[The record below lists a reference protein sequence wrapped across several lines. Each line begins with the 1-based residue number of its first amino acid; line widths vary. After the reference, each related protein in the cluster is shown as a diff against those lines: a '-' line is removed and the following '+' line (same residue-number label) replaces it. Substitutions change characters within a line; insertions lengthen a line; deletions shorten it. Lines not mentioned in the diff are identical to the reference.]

1 MVPAPSGN
9 RGAPTKKRKLQTNDY
24 VKSAEFDSPFLA
36 DSLNFKPEF
45 LTNMIDLDLGT
56 SAVSFRICYWNNM
69 ESQFLSPV
77 GVPPHLRSEGIYRVH
92 TSVYMKKAA
101 FTILLLIAWLHSNG
115 ASNSSVVPPS
125 LFIKIMWKHPTVIL
139 FLWKW
144 LKKNSLYL
152 FLPVSNSLTKWYV
165 TRFIGS
171 CFTCLEPRSNRSQH
185 KTNGVLVHS
194 NSSMNQLLLYDVIT
208 LAANMHQWCLTKS
221 FDIGA

>member
-9 RGAPTKKRKLQTNDY
+9 RGAPTKKRKLQTNDN

-92 TSVYMKKAA
+92 TSVYMICLPMELTYRWANVRSGGDSTFFGGCVPCGFQNVGSREWIFLEKWGFGNENFEK
-101 FTILLLIAWLHSNG
+101 FGSRELEFRLKHDWKCINFLKIENG
-115 ASNSSVVPPS
+115 GH
-125 LFIKIMWKHPTVIL
+125 K
-139 FLWKW
+139 
-144 LKKNSLYL
+144 
-152 FLPVSNSLTKWYV
+152 
-165 TRFIGS
+165 
-171 CFTCLEPRSNRSQH
+171 RSALRVN
-185 KTNGVLVHS
+185 
-194 NSSMNQLLLYDVIT
+194 
-208 LAANMHQWCLTKS
+208 
-221 FDIGA
+221 

>member
-9 RGAPTKKRKLQTNDY
+9 RGAPTKKRKLQTNDN

-92 TSVYMKKAA
+92 TSVYCLCDARNIWAMK
-101 FTILLLIAWLHSNG
+101 T
-115 ASNSSVVPPS
+115 
-125 LFIKIMWKHPTVIL
+125 HPYSQTVLYIPAL
-139 FLWKW
+139 GFMGEQVIGFFLSCA
-144 LKKNSLYL
+144 SLYYIDKYM
-152 FLPVSNSLTKWYV
+152 LT
-165 TRFIGS
+165 
-171 CFTCLEPRSNRSQH
+171 
-185 KTNGVLVHS
+185 
-194 NSSMNQLLLYDVIT
+194 
-208 LAANMHQWCLTKS
+208 
-221 FDIGA
+221 